1 MSSTRRHA
9 AYRSFKRF
17 MIRTAPPVELLAV
30 LSGVNLTLAVLFLLG
45 FFDC

>member
-9 AYRSFKRF
+9 AYRSIKRF
-17 MIRTAPPVELLAV
+17 MIRTAPPMELLAV
-30 LSGVNLTLAVLFLLG
+30 LSGANLTLAVLFLLG